1 MRVCVLSLG
10 LAFTPLLASAQSAPD
25 PAPSSADA
33 VIREYARE
41 CDAAGRG
48 LWKVSLCAPIVV
60 VSPEGKVV
68 LTSEPAP
75 SAPLP
80 STRANTSV
88 DWGGRKWVM
97 VLSPL
102 PANPHAVRQLVYHE
116 SFHVHQQALGLPDNM
131 AVAAHLESEDARYWL
146 RMEWK
151 ALEHALQ
158 STGDARKQHVEQ
170 ALAFRKQRL
179 SSADALRDERLQM
192 RHEGLAEY
200 TGVALSKAPQA
211 QALDNLQHGN
221 DRPSFSRSFAYVSGP
236 AWGLVLDALAP
247 DWKAML
253 LAKPDADL
261 PDLVPLKPAGKLDMQ
276 AYGGDALRIEEHARA
291 VKRQAVL
298 DAATK
303 QTSEANG
310 LRLPLAK
317 IQLDFDPNRVYP
329 MPDGSSVYDKITLTS
344 DWGALQSDGVP
355 VRIAQDWSA
364 VFVPWPT
371 PQGMALTLSK
381 GWSAK
386 RDDAGRTRVVRD
398 APAP

>member
-1 MRVCVLSLG
+1 MLRWFA
-10 LAFTPLLASAQSAPD
+10 LALVPSLASAQAP
-25 PAPSSADA
+25 PSSAEA

-60 VSPEGKVV
+60 VSPDGKVV

-88 DWGGRKWVM
+88 DWGGRKWVI

-192 RHEGLAEY
+192 RHGQRAEAIGTPY
-200 TGVALSKAPQA
+200 RNNVIFRV
-211 QALDNLQHGN
+211 
-221 DRPSFSRSFAYVSGP
+221 RPG
-236 AWGLVLDALAP
+236 
-247 DWKAML
+247 
-253 LAKPDADL
+253 
-261 PDLVPLKPAGKLDMQ
+261 
-276 AYGGDALRIEEHARA
+276 
-291 VKRQAVL
+291 
-298 DAATK
+298 
-303 QTSEANG
+303 
-310 LRLPLAK
+310 
-317 IQLDFDPNRVYP
+317 
-329 MPDGSSVYDKITLTS
+329 
-344 DWGALQSDGVP
+344 
-355 VRIAQDWSA
+355 
-364 VFVPWPT
+364 
-371 PQGMALTLSK
+371 
-381 GWSAK
+381 
-386 RDDAGRTRVVRD
+386 
-398 APAP
+398 